1 MLWLCLFLQG
11 DIVQKVLRIF
21 LEYSESTSDLLDELA
36 CSILPQVCDFHEDT
50 SALRTINETW

>member
-1 MLWLCLFLQG
+1 MAACLFLQG

-36 CSILPQVCDFHEDT
+36 CSILPQVCDFSRRYIRFENHK
-50 SALRTINETW
+50 